1 MGVLSSKLRGGR
13 ASEGSERG
21 GLRVRWVAWTG
32 DFAVGWGASC
42 LLGVYRCE
50 EIGGWRVRC
59 WEGLWQARIRAAVC
73 VRAERVRGPWEATV
87 LGGDGCGLYAFSGGG
102 SLRWTMALGYQGK
115 AVGAWDDVERLLG
128 KPGT

>member
-1 MGVLSSKLRGGR
+1 M
-13 ASEGSERG
+13 
-21 GLRVRWVAWTG
+21 
-32 DFAVGWGASC
+32 
-42 LLGVYRCE
+42 GVYRCE

-73 VRAERVRGPWEATV
+73 VRAERVRGPWEAAV
-87 LGGDGCGLYAFSGGG
+87 LGGWVRFVYVLWRGLAALDDGS
-102 SLRWTMALGYQGK
+102 RIPGK